1 MTTLH
6 TGPRPKVAVIGAG
19 PGGLAAARW
28 LLAAG
33 FAPVIFEAA
42 DALGGQWNRDNRRSA
57 TWKGMRTNTSR
68 VMSAFSDL
76 DHAPGT
82 PVYPRQEDMLAYLGR
97 YAETFGVAR
106 RIRTGCPVA
115 ALAPTQGGWMIR
127 SGKRGQTTDEVFPRV
142 VVATGRHATA
152 LFPEIEGLAGFT
164 GRLCATHTARYR
176 GAKDYAGASVV
187 VAGCSISALE
197 VASDLALGGACDI
210 TVAYRRQRY
219 VVPKLVAGVPTDH
232 LMFTRAAALAAEVL
246 PPEALAEGLKAQVLK
261 LGGNP
266 AQFGAPA
273 PDPDIFAAGISQSQA
288 FLPCVAEGRIVPKPW
303 ITRIE
308 GRIVHFA
315 DGSSRAADAILFG
328 TGFRLSMPWLAPEI
342 AAAVQLDA
350 HGMTLAADT
359 FHPELPGLAFLGLY
373 DLVGPYLPVLELQA
387 RWIAQ
392 AFAGAAT
399 ADAPLA
405 RTATLPM
412 HAQALRFARLA
423 GVEPDLSR
431 RPELSR
437 ALLFGPLSPASFR
450 LDGPDAL
457 PDAPQRVAEA
467 AAAFGHIATPGM
479 TAEERGLFELIFAKP
494 EEAA

>member
-1 MTTLH
+1 MTMLH

-28 LLAAG
+28 LVAAG

-68 VMSAFSDL
+68 VMTAFSDL

-82 PVYPRQEDMLAYLGR
+82 PVYPRQEDVLAYLGR
-97 YAETFGVAR
+97 YAETFGLAR
-106 RIRTGCPVA
+106 RIRAGCPVA
-115 ALAPTQGGWMIR
+115 ALAPADGGWTIR
-127 SGKRGQTTDEVFPRV
+127 SGKRGQTAEEVFSRV

-152 LFPEIEGLAGFT
+152 QFPEIEGLAGFT

-197 VASDLALGGACDI
+197 VASDLALGGAGEVA
-210 TVAYRRQRY
+210 VAYRRQRY
-219 VVPKLVAGVPTDH
+219 VVPKLVAGVPADH
-232 LMFTRAAALAAEVL
+232 LLFTRAAARAAETL
-246 PPEALAEGLKAQVLK
+246 PPVAHAEALKAQVLRI
-261 LGGNP
+261 GGSP
-266 AQFGAPA
+266 EQFGAPA
-273 PDPDIFAAGISQSQA
+273 PDPDILAAGISQSQA

-303 ITRIE
+303 IVRIE

-315 DGSSRAADAILFG
+315 DGSSRTADAILFG
-328 TGFRLSMPWLAPEI
+328 TGFRLSLPWLAPEI
-342 AAAVQLDA
+342 ARTAGLDA
-350 HGMTLAADT
+350 QGMTLAADT

-392 AFAGAAT
+392 VFAGTAT
-399 ADAPLA
+399 ADVPLA

-423 GVEPDLSR
+423 GAEPDLSR
-431 RPELSR
+431 RPELLR

-457 PDAPQRVAEA
+457 PDAPARVAEA
-467 AAAFGHIATPGM
+467 AAAFGHIAHPEM
-479 TAEERGLFELIFAKP
+479 TEEERDLFVRIGAEP